1 MKKWIIVVTVLAI
14 SLLTYACG
22 SRETPTSTPDI
33 QATVDARVATI
44 ATETAIAQTQAT
56 IAVEKTAIVATQ
68 TAMAVSP
75 TSTLAPLSPT
85 PTSAPPTRT
94 PTIVATQTA
103 MAVSPTSTLA
113 PPSPTPTSAPPTVT
127 SPLTDTPVSTS
138 TPTRTP
144 TPKPKSTLTPTPCTA
159 GVSLPFYVYD
169 AWGSDKNHYV
179 PKGWMGDWA
188 DIELDENFKLDLDP
202 SRPSVI
208 RITYTPRGTTQ
219 WAGIYWW
226 DPPEAEW
233 GNIDGGFNLSCATK
247 LTFWAR
253 GEHGGEKAEFKV
265 GGLKGT
271 YQDSLQPAFSTGPI
285 VLTGDWTLYTLD
297 LTGRELTHIIGGFI
311 WVTNKPS
318 NPNGATI
325 YLDDIRFE

>member
-14 SLLTYACG
+14 PLLAYACG
-22 SRETPTSTPDI
+22 PRATPTPTPNI
-33 QATVDARVATI
+33 QATVEARVAMI

-56 IAVEKTAIVATQ
+56 VAAEKTAIVATQ

-75 TSTLAPLSPT
+75 TPTSTPPSPMPT
-85 PTSAPPTRT
+85 PTPT
-94 PTIVATQTA
+94 
-103 MAVSPTSTLA
+103 
-113 PPSPTPTSAPPTVT
+113 PPSPTPTSTPPTLT
-127 SPLTDTPVSTS
+127 PTLTDTPVPVSTL
-138 TPTRTP
+138 TQTP
-144 TPKPKSTLTPTPCTA
+144 TPSPVPS
-159 GVSLPFYVYD
+159 GVSCPFYVYD
-169 AWGSDKNHYV
+169 AWGLDNNHYV
-179 PKGWMGDWA
+179 PRGWMGDFA
-188 DIELDENFKLDLDP
+188 DVEFDDNFKLDPDP

-208 RITYTPRGTTQ
+208 RITYTPRGTDQ

-253 GEHGGEKAEFKV
+253 GERGGEKAEFKV
-265 GGLKGT
+265 GGLKGN
-271 YQDSLQPAFSTGPI
+271 YQDSLQPALSTGPI
-285 VLTGDWTLYTLD
+285 VLTNEWARYTLD
-297 LTGRELTHIIGGFI
+297 LSGRDLSHIIGGFV

-318 NPNGATI
+318 NPDGATI